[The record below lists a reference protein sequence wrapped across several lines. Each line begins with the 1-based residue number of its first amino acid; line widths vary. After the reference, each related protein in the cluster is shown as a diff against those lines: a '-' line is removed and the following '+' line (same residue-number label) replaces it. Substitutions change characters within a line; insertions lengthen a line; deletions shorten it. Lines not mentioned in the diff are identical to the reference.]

1 MYKIYVYY
9 NVVIV
14 IQSLLTHVQFF
25 ATPLIAA
32 CQPPLSFIIPQ
43 SLLKLI
49 SIELVMLSDHLIF
62 CCPLLL
68 CQYLGVFQ

>member
-9 NVVIV
+9 NVIV
-14 IQSLLTHVQFF
+14 IQSLTHVQFF
-25 ATPLIAA
+25 ATPLTAA

-43 SLLKLI
+43 SLLKLT

-68 CQYLGVFQ
+68 CQYLGLFQ